1 MNRITLLTDFGTS
14 DGYVAAMK
22 GIIAQFVP
30 NALIDD
36 VSHAIPPGDII
47 AGAFALRR
55 YWKLYPVGT
64 VHVVV
69 VDPGVGSER
78 RALIAEAD
86 GRFLVGPDNGVLGL
100 VLKDAEHFRVFEIK
114 ATEPASRTFHGRDV
128 FAPAAARIAAG
139 ASIDTLGHAITDP
152 VWIIL
157 PPPIATESSVLGE
170 VVHVDHF
177 GNLISNIPADLVK
190 SGHVAKI
197 ADREARIVG
206 TYADGEAGE
215 LIALINSDRLLE
227 FAVGNGNAAGALQLE
242 RGAVVELHAQP
253 FGPVLM

>member
-1 MNRITLLTDFGTS
+1 MRITLLTDFGTA

-22 GIIAQFVP
+22 GAIAEIAPSV
-30 NALIDD
+30 LVDD
-36 VSHAIPPGDII
+36 ASHDIPPGDII
-47 AGAFALRR
+47 AAAFALRR
-55 YWKLYPVGT
+55 YWTLYPEGT

-78 RALIAEAD
+78 RALMAEVH

-100 VLKDAEHFRVFEIK
+100 VLKDAEQFRVFEIN
-114 ATEPASRTFHGRDV
+114 AQVHASRTFHGRDV
-128 FAPAAARIAAG
+128 FAPAAARLAAG
-139 ASIDTLGHAITDP
+139 ASIDTLGRAITDP

-190 SGHVAKI
+190 AGHVAKI
-197 ADREARIVG
+197 AERVARVVG
-206 TYADGEAGE
+206 TYADGETGE

-227 FAVGNGNAAGALQLE
+227 FAIGNANAAGSLHLE
-242 RGAVVELHAQP
+242 RGAAVELHAQSSGP
-253 FGPVLM
+253 FLM